1 MNLDRT
7 KVTFEQAEGKQDLP
21 SQLSLGELSEE
32 ARALLWAIVYDSLNK
47 RSSYDNWAGHATFD
61 DESWPKL
68 LQREH
73 VTRLH
78 LPLDAYSEDVA
89 DHVLRLKKLLFK
101 GEYWEVLGWIQWT
114 LRTKLIGTGF
124 AAGIDLALKNSR
136 AAYRLTDDGLTIAPY
151 ATEEEGGAILT
162 AFETVKASG
171 LSGAADHLRHASD
184 LLNEGDW
191 DGSCRESIHA
201 VESVARLIDPDAS
214 KDLKLALRK
223 LEEKEALHPALRAA
237 LNNLYGYTSDEK
249 GIRHAKLNDPSN
261 VTQHEA
267 LFFLGTCASGVTYL
281 VNRAREK
288 GLIE

>member
-7 KVTFEQAEGKQDLP
+7 KVTFEQAEGKEPLP
-21 SQLSLGELSEE
+21 SQLSLGELSKE
-32 ARALLWAIVYDSLNK
+32 ARAALWAIVYDSFDK
-47 RSSYDNWAGHATFD
+47 SSRHIDFAATVFL
-61 DESWPKL
+61 SSPWGNL
-68 LQREH
+68 LKREH
-73 VTRLH
+73 VRRLH
-78 LPLDAYSEDVA
+78 LPIDEFTDEVKP
-89 DHVLRLKKLLFK
+89 HVKRIKSLFFE
-101 GEYWEVLGWIQWT
+101 GEYWDILGWIQWM
-114 LRTKLIGTGF
+114 LRAGRLSQNF
-124 AAGIDLALKNSR
+124 AQGIAVALEGSR
-136 AAYRLTDDGLTIAPY
+136 TAYRLVIAGRTIIPRAS
-151 ATEEEGGAILT
+151 EEEADAVAL
-162 AFETVKASG
+162 AFETVKEAR
-171 LSGAADHLRHASD
+171 LTGAAEHLREASD
-184 LLNEGDW
+184 RLNDGDW

-201 VESVARLIDPDAS
+201 IESVARVIDPDSS
-214 KDLKLALRK
+214 KDLKLALKK